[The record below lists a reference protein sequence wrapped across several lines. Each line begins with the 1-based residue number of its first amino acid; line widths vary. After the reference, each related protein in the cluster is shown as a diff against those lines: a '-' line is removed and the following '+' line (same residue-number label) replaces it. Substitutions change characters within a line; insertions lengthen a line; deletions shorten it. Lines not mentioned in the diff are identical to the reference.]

1 VNETLTMTESKP
13 PPGAPPGPL
22 AGDDAPRLGIEDA
35 LRGTEAEYRPLF
47 ENNPHPMWV
56 YDVET
61 LRFLA
66 VNKSAVA
73 HYGYSEREFLSMT
86 IAELRPPEDIPALQH
101 SIARVKHGSKD
112 FGVWRHFKKDG
123 TLIDVEISSDSI
135 PFQGRAARLVLASDI
150 TLRLHG
156 ERELAKLNRALRML
170 SACNES
176 LIRATDEQRLLE
188 EVCLVAV
195 GIGGYKVAW
204 VGYANDD
211 AEKSITAA
219 AYAGD
224 VNPELLSTRLSWSE
238 DNPLGQG
245 LTGAT
250 VRTGRVQVCQD
261 FRKDPT
267 VQKWAKSLA
276 ERNGLAGLICLPLR
290 DGKRT
295 FGLLGLYMAEAREVA
310 GDEIKLLQELADD
323 LAFGIMHVRAA
334 HAKASLEAQLR
345 ESQKMEA
352 IGTLA
357 GGIAHDFNNI
367 LGAILGNVELAR
379 QDAGSNATLLESLDE
394 IRKAGHRAKELIKQ
408 ILAFSRREPALRS
421 VIELPAIVEESVRL
435 LRTSLPPRVS
445 MDLQVDLATPV
456 VLADPTHI
464 GQVVLNL
471 GTNAAH
477 AMEGRAGLVSVRVG
491 PVKLDEAQAKVHADL
506 VAGDYACITV
516 SDTGCGMDAATLT
529 RIFEPFFTTK
539 PVGVGTGLG
548 LAVVH
553 GIMRSHQG
561 AIAVE
566 SEPGKGSSFML
577 YFPAAQAAAVAAAAD
592 PNNPKVVQGGGQHIM
607 YVDDDQALLYLIER
621 LLKRRGYTV
630 SAFANP
636 AEAIEAARKD
646 PNRFDLVITDFNMPG
661 SSGIDVAHEIRR
673 IMPAVP
679 IAVASGYITEELRN
693 EAAQV
698 GVSDLIFK
706 PNAAGEFCDVVQRL
720 LAERA
725 DANSKRAL

>member
-1 VNETLTMTESKP
+1 VNEALTMTESTP
-13 PPGAPPGPL
+13 PPGIPPGHL
-22 AGDDAPRLGIEDA
+22 TGDDALRLDIEGS
-35 LRGTEAEYRPLF
+35 LRDREVEYRPLF

-73 HYGYSEREFLSMT
+73 HYGYAEREFLAMT
-86 IAELRPPEDIPALQH
+86 IAELRPPEDLPALQQ
-101 SIARVKHGSKD
+101 SIAQAKQGSKD

-135 PFQGRAARLVLASDI
+135 PFQGRLARLVLANDI
-150 TLRLHG
+150 TLRLHS

-211 AEKSITAA
+211 VEKSITAA

-224 VNPELLSTRLSWSE
+224 VNPELLSTRLSWSA

-267 VQKWAKSLA
+267 VQKWAQALA

-295 FGLLGLYMAEAREVA
+295 FGLLGLYMAEAREVT
-310 GDEIKLLQELADD
+310 GDEIKLLQQLADD

-334 HAKASLEAQLR
+334 HARSSLEAQLR

-379 QDAGSNATLLESLDE
+379 QDAGGDATLLESLEE

-421 VIELPAIVEESVRL
+421 VIGLPAIVEESVRL

-445 MDLQVDLATPV
+445 MDLQVDPATPV

-477 AMEGRAGLVSVRVG
+477 AMEGRSGLVTVRVG
-491 PVKLDEAQAKVHADL
+491 PVKLDEAQARMHADL
-506 VAGDYACITV
+506 MAGDYACITV
-516 SDTGCGMDAATLT
+516 SDTGCGMDAATIA

-548 LAVVH
+548 LSVVH

-577 YFPAAQAAAVAAAAD
+577 YFPAAQEGVINAAAETNKSKA
-592 PNNPKVVQGGGQHIM
+592 VQGGGQHIM

-621 LLKRRGYTV
+621 LLKRRGYRV

-646 PNRFDLVITDFNMPG
+646 PHRFDLVITDFNMPG
-661 SSGIDVAHEIRR
+661 SSGIDVAHEMRR

-693 EAAQV
+693 EAAAV

-725 DANSKRAL
+725 GD